1 MVKKQKLEKEFKENH
16 DAGMV
21 IELEENLRN
30 LKEKKKQL
38 KKEIID
44 LSYEHVKYDKE
55 KAKTEHNPEDPN
67 DADYLLYKIRALKKK
82 REKLEQ
88 ENDKD
93 KDVMEKLM
101 ARIEESK
108 IKIDK
113 EQQAVDIV
121 EQKYNAKIASQNK
134 NNKTKDN
141 EEDISDYSTNK
152 EKKEISINIDH
163 FKKLKSEAKS
173 KKLELEKLF
182 IELHERD
189 KENRLLNLKV
199 KELERMMPHNSLN
212 PMSRDKS
219 QGFNKRKRRMKNSS
233 INDANKSVLVTEK
246 EQKLRQLRK
255 SNKSPLQDKNSKFR
269 ESRELNNEESKS
281 KVNLKTVHENQS
293 KDHDKKEEEKS
304 PKNEN
309 IELRDSDR
317 DSNGIRDS
325 INSGR

>member
-1 MVKKQKLEKEFKENH
+1 MVKKQKLEKEFKENN

-21 IELEENLRN
+21 IELEQNLRN

-44 LSYEHVKYDKE
+44 LSYEHIKYDKE

-82 REKLEQ
+82 REKLET
-88 ENDKD
+88 EDDKN
-93 KDVMEKLM
+93 KEVMGKLIT
-101 ARIEESK
+101 RIEESK
-108 IKIDK
+108 IKVDK

-121 EQKYNAKIASQNK
+121 EQKYNAKMASQHK

-141 EEDISDYSTNK
+141 EEDISDYNTNK
-152 EKKEISINIDH
+152 EKKEINMNIEN
-163 FKKLKSEAKS
+163 FRKLKGETKS

-219 QGFNKRKRRMKNSS
+219 QGANKRKRRMKNSS

-246 EQKLRQLRK
+246 EQKLRRLRK
-255 SNKSPLQDKNSKFR
+255 SNKSPLQDKNSKLKERR
-269 ESRELNNEESKS
+269 ESNNEESKS
-281 KVNLKTVHENQS
+281 KLNLKTVHENPV
-293 KDHDKKEEEKS
+293 KDHGKRDLEKS

-309 IELRDSDR
+309 IKLKDSDR

-325 INSGR
+325 IN